1 MSDLRMTA
9 RSIID
14 FMPKNLKDTPFSID
28 RLFVWAVSIFGLIG
42 LVTMCIQAL
51 RGQTIAPQIQS
62 ATMVC
67 IGALIGRIE
76 RGTK

>member
-1 MSDLRMTA
+1 MTP
-9 RSIID
+9 RIRD
-14 FMPKNLKDTPFSID
+14 LKDTAFSLD

-42 LVTMCIQAL
+42 MVTMAALAIQG
-51 RGQTIAPQIQS
+51 RTIAPQIQS

-76 RGTK
+76 RRSNERNKV